1 MSEKLKINDQLE
13 YLLFKKKIAKS
24 KLAEKTGMTANN
36 MYNKFKR
43 NSFSIEDLQKICDKL
58 ECTLEISVTIND
70 TGERIYLVGE

>member
-1 MSEKLKINDQLE
+1 MSIEQLE

-24 KLAEKTGMTANN
+24 KLAEMVGMTPNN

-43 NSFSIEDLQKICDKL
+43 NSFSIEYLQKICNALD
-58 ECTLEISVTIND
+58 CTLELSVTINE

>member
-1 MSEKLKINDQLE
+1 MSIEQLE

-24 KLAEKTGMTANN
+24 KLAGMVGMTPNN

-43 NSFSIEDLQKICDKL
+43 NSFSIEDLQKICDAL
-58 ECTLEISVTIND
+58 DCTLELSVTINE

>member
-1 MSEKLKINDQLE
+1 MGKELKINDQLE

-24 KLAEKTGMTANN
+24 KLAEQTGMTANN

-43 NSFSIEDLQKICDKL
+43 NSFSIEDLQKICNQLD
-58 ECTLEISVTIND
+58 CTLEISVTIND

>member
-1 MSEKLKINDQLE
+1 MSIEQLE

-24 KLAEKTGMTANN
+24 KLAEMVGMTPNN

-43 NSFSIEDLQKICDKL
+43 NSFSIEDLQKICDAL
-58 ECTLEISVTIND
+58 NCTLELSVTINE